1 MVAAFPLAVSMPLSA
16 PLTQT
21 IRQLPYALLTQWSSP
36 PGRESTRAEPQDP
49 GSRAT
54 KQVVEAER

>member
-1 MVAAFPLAVSMPLSA
+1 MVTAFPLTVSMPLSA

-21 IRQLPYALLTQWSSP
+21 IRQLPYAHLTQWSSP
-36 PGRESTRAEPQDP
+36 PERASTRAEPQDP

-54 KQVVEAER
+54 KQVVEAEP